1 MWHMRCGPWRY
12 RVERGDPIQM
22 GESRLF
28 PVVRIWSWRRR
39 RARIASQSLM
49 AQGALME
56 SIAPMA
62 VVLER
67 PGERR
72 PVPILDLTRLLLWA
86 IAGLCLAG
94 TLAACRSLRLLSRSA
109 GGEP

>member
-1 MWHMRCGPWRY
+1 
-12 RVERGDPIQM
+12 VERGDPIQI
-22 GESRLF
+22 GESWLF
-28 PVVRIWSWRRR
+28 PIVRIWSWRRR
-39 RARIASQSLM
+39 RARIASQSLT

-72 PVPILDLTRLLLWA
+72 LVPILDLTRLLLWA
-86 IAGLCLAG
+86 IGGLCLAG
-94 TLAACRSLRLLSRSA
+94 TLRALAARRSLHLLSRSA